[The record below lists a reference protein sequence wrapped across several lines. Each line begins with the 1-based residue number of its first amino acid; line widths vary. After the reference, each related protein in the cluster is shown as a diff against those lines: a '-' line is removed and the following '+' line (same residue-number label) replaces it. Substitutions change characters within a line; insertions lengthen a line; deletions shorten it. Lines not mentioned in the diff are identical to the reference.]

1 MANVSDDEPFK
12 RNLGVLIQGVEKC
25 LPPATAIPATAA
37 MNYAV
42 HPADQMFTHS
52 LSAHGDVGAA
62 LSQYFNVGLQQF
74 RCFEHIVATALSNDR
89 AISVLD
95 FACGFG
101 RSLRFMVAML
111 PKARIMAS
119 EIQPEALE
127 FVASTFHVSTI
138 ASHADP
144 ALFSVDERFDLI
156 WVASLFTH
164 LPEPLFTRWLEKLYS
179 LLSPRGMLCF
189 SARDARLLSAA
200 EKMPDSGFLY
210 QQVSEN
216 SGLSVQIYGT
226 TYVTEQYV
234 SAALRTAI
242 GPEAC
247 FCRLPRA
254 LAMEQD
260 LYCVSQGQRNLD
272 AVLKFERG
280 CWGWVDIRTLS
291 ASGRLHVEGWAGSML
306 HSPAERVEITIDGQT
321 YQTSPCLKRADVVEV
336 FEEKDL
342 LGCGWRFQ
350 QHLDPARKQIEL
362 LVTAHGGGH
371 SALLYAGVVTAA
383 LA

>member
-1 MANVSDDEPFK
+1 VHNVFGDEGSK
-12 RNLGVLIQGVEKC
+12 QELGLLIKGVGKC
-25 LPPATAIPATAA
+25 LPAADGKTASTALC
-37 MNYAV
+37 YAV
-42 HPADQMFTHS
+42 DARDQMFTHS
-52 LSAHGDVGAA
+52 LSAHRDIGAA

-89 AISVLD
+89 TICVLD

-111 PKARIMAS
+111 PEARIVAS
-119 EIQPEALE
+119 ELQPEALE
-127 FVASTFHVSTI
+127 FVASTFDVPTV

-144 ALFSVDERFDLI
+144 AMFSVDERFDLV

-164 LPEPLFTRWLEKLYS
+164 LPEPLFSGWLHKLYS
-179 LLSPRGMLCF
+179 LLSPRGVLCF
-189 SARDARLLSAA
+189 SARDASLLSAA
-200 EKMPDSGFLY
+200 EKMPESGFLY
-210 QQVSEN
+210 QQISEN
-216 SGLSVQIYGT
+216 SGLSAQIYGT

-234 SAALRTAI
+234 SAALRAAI

-291 ASGRLHVEGWAGSML
+291 VSGRLHVEGWAGSML
-306 HSPAERVEITIDGQT
+306 HSPAERIEITIDGQT
-321 YQTSPCLKRADVVEV
+321 YQTSPCVNRPDVVEV
-336 FEEKDL
+336 FEKNEL
-342 LGCGWRFQ
+342 LACGWRFQ
-350 QHLDPARKQIEL
+350 QQLDPATKQVEL
-362 LVTAHGGGH
+362 LVTAHAGRN
-371 SALLYAGVVTAA
+371 STLLYAGVVKADA
-383 LA
+383 